1 MSASATSPRHVPQ
14 RTCIATRNTLPDNQ
28 LLRVVAHTRED
39 GILEIIAD
47 PQRCRPGRGA
57 WITPTQQA
65 FATAEKRQAF
75 SRALRVNQSADLSP
89 VRDYIDSLA
98 QNAGEVT

>member
-1 MSASATSPRHVPQ
+1 MSAFSPSSRHVPQ

-57 WITPTQQA
+57 WITPTPEA
-65 FATAEKRQAF
+65 FAIAQKRQAF
-75 SRALRVNQSADLSP
+75 SRALRVTSSADLQP

-98 QNAGEVT
+98 QEASEVT